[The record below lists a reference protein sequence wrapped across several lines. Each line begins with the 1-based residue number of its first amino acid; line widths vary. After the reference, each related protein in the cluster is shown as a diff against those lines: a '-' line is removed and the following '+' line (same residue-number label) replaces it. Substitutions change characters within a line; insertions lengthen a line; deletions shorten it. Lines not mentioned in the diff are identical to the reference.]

1 MVVPMTDTV
10 TNALILEHLK
20 SIQAKVSRT
29 DERLERIEGDIRT
42 IKGHM
47 ASFMQSEVH
56 QDSAIASLES
66 RLERIERRL
75 ELND

>member
-1 MVVPMTDTV
+1 MTENI
-10 TNALILEHLK
+10 TNELILEHLK

-29 DERLERIEGDIRT
+29 DERLSHIEADIRT

-47 ASFMQSEVH
+47 ANFMQTEAH
-56 QDSAIASLES
+56 QDSSIASLQA

-75 ELND
+75 EISDT